1 MGLRSIAS
9 ITVLAAEG
17 VLTDNLAVA
26 SPPRRDDDQRGAAAP
41 AQPDVDVPPPDDD
54 ELQLGGSPHGAAVNA
69 ALRGLSR
76 AARSF
81 LLYDPRNDAI
91 RVFLE
96 EYRAN
101 IVAALQ
107 YGPMELEVRPFELI
121 LARSTGGSEVVYLER
136 DRERSLAF
144 RLFRDGVRRVTI
156 QVDVEWDELLRLL
169 EIMSI
174 RYTGVRQQEDDLVT
188 LLFKAA
194 FRGIQV
200 VAVEGFVPDEEQADG
215 AGDDGPRQ
223 RADHTI
229 EAPRDWD
236 LPLPELRT
244 PVGYAYKEVKPAWI
258 NRLVAE
264 CGSQTVAADA
274 IHLCTLVLE
283 RVRDPA
289 DPMDI
294 DVFVQLASEVRDF
307 LLADDQ
313 LDRLV
318 RLVALVQEAYPLS
331 PSRIAPLMLSF
342 TDARAL
348 RRILHSVPPS
358 AVEPP
363 ESMRIL
369 LDLVPADHL
378 TSLIELLAVER
389 GQAARRLM
397 RQLLDRD
404 LVHRWDYA
412 MERLVGAPSD
422 VAADMLRAV
431 AYQVPERVAE
441 AALLV
446 APRDE
451 PDLNLEILHS
461 LGRSPPGPVRL
472 PLLFALLNSQWLEVR
487 QKAIEQLAEIR
498 TREVYDRLKATMEK
512 GALRIEPREAEAL
525 GRAMAKLDPV
535 RAAEL
540 ADWIKPKGLFNRV
553 VEMPGR
559 QMLQWCAV
567 AAMEGVPGESGDDID
582 GRLRWLAERAGTEM
596 HQHAMRAALR
606 RRRGGN
612 RG

>member
-1 MGLRSIAS
+1 M
-9 ITVLAAEG
+9 
-17 VLTDNLAVA
+17 
-26 SPPRRDDDQRGAAAP
+26 
-41 AQPDVDVPPPDDD
+41 
-54 ELQLGGSPHGAAVNA
+54 AVNG
-69 ALRGLSR
+69 ALRALSR

-91 RVFLE
+91 RTFLD
-96 EYRAN
+96 EYRAS

-107 YGPMELEVRPFELI
+107 FGPIELEVRPFELV
-121 LARSTGGSEVVYLER
+121 LERGAGGSEVVYLER

-156 QVDVEWDELLRLL
+156 QTDVAWDELLRLL

-174 RYTGVRQQEDDLVT
+174 RFTGVRQQEEDLVT

-200 VAVEGFVPDEEQADG
+200 VAVEGFVPDEEQLEGGEDAH
-215 AGDDGPRQ
+215 
-223 RADHTI
+223 RARSDHTI
-229 EAPRDWD
+229 DAPRDWD
-236 LPLPELRT
+236 LPLPELRA

-258 NRLVAE
+258 ARLVGE
-264 CGSQTVAADA
+264 CGSQTVADDA
-274 IHLCTLVLE
+274 IHLCALILD
-283 RVRDPA
+283 RVRDSA
-289 DPMDI
+289 DPTDI
-294 DVFVQLASEVRDF
+294 DVFVQLVSEVRDF

-318 RLVALVQEAYPLS
+318 RLVALVQEAHVLS
-331 PSRIAPLMLSF
+331 PSRVTPLMLSF

-358 AVEPP
+358 SSEPP
-363 ESMRIL
+363 ASMRIL

-378 TSLIELLAVER
+378 TSLIELLALER

-404 LVHRWDYA
+404 LVARWDYA
-412 MERLVGAPSD
+412 MERMAGAPSE

-431 AYQVPERVAE
+431 AYLAPERVAE
-441 AALLV
+441 AALLL

-461 LGRSPPGPVRL
+461 LGRSPKGPGRL
-472 PLLFALLNSQWLEVR
+472 PLLFALLRSEWLEVR

-498 TREVYDRLKATMEK
+498 TREVYDRLKAAMEK

-525 GRAMAKLDPV
+525 GRALAKLDPA
-535 RAAEL
+535 RAVEM

-567 AAMEGVPGESGDDID
+567 AAMEGIPGEAGDDID
-582 GRLRWLAERAGTEM
+582 VRLRWLAERAGTEM

-606 RRRGGN
+606 RRRGGS